1 MTSIKTFE
9 NRKRQKLEKDV
20 NKFLEG
26 YENCITSVNL
36 STFTQNQLPIY
47 LALVTIQEKIPRVT
61 VETGNNR
68 KTATDDNDHRNSG
81 I

>member
-9 NRKRQKLEKDV
+9 NRERQNLEKDV

-26 YENCITSVNL
+26 YENCITSVSL
-36 STFTQNQLPIY
+36 SIFVQNQLPTY
-47 LALVTIQEKIPRVT
+47 LALVTIQEKIPPVNA
-61 VETGNNR
+61 NN
-68 KTATDDNDHRNSG
+68 KSDSS

>member
-26 YENCITSVNL
+26 YENCVTSVNL

-47 LALVTIQEKIPRVT
+47 LALVTIQEKTPLVN
-61 VETGNNR
+61 VESAKN
-68 KTATDDNDHRNSG
+68 K
-81 I
+81 

>member
-9 NRKRQKLEKDV
+9 NRVRQNLEKDV

-36 STFTQNQLPIY
+36 STFVQNSIPTY
-47 LALVTIQEKIPRVT
+47 LALITIQEKIPSVN
-61 VETGNNR
+61 VETAN
-68 KTATDDNDHRNSG
+68 KK
-81 I
+81 

>member
-9 NRKRQKLEKDV
+9 NRERQNLEKDV

-36 STFTQNQLPIY
+36 STFVQNSIPTY
-47 LALVTIQEKIPRVT
+47 LALVTIQEKMPTVT
-61 VETGNNR
+61 VETANN
-68 KTATDDNDHRNSG
+68 K
-81 I
+81 

>member
-9 NRKRQKLEKDV
+9 NSERQKIEKDV

-36 STFTQNQLPIY
+36 STFVQNSLPTY
-47 LALVTIQEKIPRVT
+47 RALVTTVN
-61 VETGNNR
+61 VETANN
-68 KTATDDNDHRNSG
+68 K
-81 I
+81 

>member
-9 NRKRQKLEKDV
+9 NRDRQNLEKDV

-36 STFTQNQLPIY
+36 STFVQNSSPIY
-47 LALVTIQEKIPRVT
+47 LALVTIQEKIPTVN
-61 VETGNNR
+61 VETANN
-68 KTATDDNDHRNSG
+68 K
-81 I
+81 